1 MADSV
6 MLAGSGAKV
15 VLKKLQLGVVFKVKV
30 LLPAAVGVPVAVS
43 TMFCP
48 LPTVKDPEPEKVTP
62 LAVVEIMYVP
72 AVVTLA
78 VMVCVTPD
86 TATPAVILP
95 AEAVEQVYAETIA
108 VPLVEGSRGSHF
120 IQFTAAFVPKLV
132 CKQFRVVLK
141 MLKPLAGLAIA
152 SRSAVVI
159 RGNNI
164 PWLLLTASRA
174 ALALGLLVPIPTC
187 AMLASEQNIATR
199 VSVKLLIIV
208 STLSRINLLT

>member
-1 MADSV
+1 
-6 MLAGSGAKV
+6 
-15 VLKKLQLGVVFKVKV
+15 
-30 LLPAAVGVPVAVS
+30 
-43 TMFCP
+43 MFCP

-95 AEAVEQVYAETIA
+95 AEAVEQVYAETIP
-108 VPLVEGSRGSHF
+108 VPLVEGWAAKHF
-120 IQFTAAFVPKLV
+120 QLGEPAVPKLV
-132 CKQFRVVLK
+132 CIQFRVVLK
-141 MLKPLAGLAIA
+141 MLKPLAGLAIT